1 MSQQFPHLFAPI
13 TIGNVTIRNRIFTP
27 PYGTNL
33 VETEEKGW
41 WRRLARFH
49 EERAKGGVGLIVT
62 SDVVSHPTSHMY
74 RITAIDERH
83 IPFLREVA
91 DRVHQHGAKIFQM
104 IHHTGRQTKSE
115 FSRLPLWAPSPL
127 RGPFSREIPHE
138 MEPEEIN
145 EIIGWYAR
153 TAKIMQ
159 EAGYDGVELQGAHG
173 FLLASFLSPA
183 SNRRTDEYGGSLE
196 NRLRFPLRVIEAIR
210 NACGKDFVLGST
222 LSGDELNPQGLTIE
236 GAQDIARALE
246 AHGGLNYLSVR
257 IGDYGAVPVWIGD
270 MSVPRGRAIHI
281 GEQIR
286 GVLKRL
292 PVLCTL
298 RVKDPVHAEEILAA
312 GRVDM
317 VGMGR
322 ATLADPELVRK
333 AQEGRL
339 ADIRPCIACNQLCIT
354 RVRAGLPI
362 GCVVNPSVTEEEL
375 YGLGVPPVAAT
386 KKTVVVVGGGPAGL
400 KAAEMAALR
409 GHRVVLFEK
418 DRELGGQ
425 INLAARIP
433 GREEIADAIRYLIH
447 RVHTLG
453 VDLRIGQEATVHT
466 VLAEKPHTVIAATG
480 STPALPPISGA
491 DQLHVYTVH
500 QMLNGMDIPGKRVVI
515 VDSGDGHW
523 KFAGAAEYLA
533 GQGKEVI
540 LVTPAFMAGA
550 DIPESSIPLLYGRLF
565 SRGAEV
571 IPTGVVKSIT
581 DHRVTLVNVYGGP
594 EQVLDGVDAV
604 VVATDGQVETTL
616 YRQLKGKVSELHLI
630 GDARAPRKLD
640 SAIREA
646 FRVGWKL

>member
-1 MSQQFPHLFAPI
+1 MSQQFPHLFSPI
-13 TIGNVTIRNRIFTP
+13 TIGNVTIRNRVFTP

-62 SDVVSHPTSHMY
+62 SDIVSHPTGHMY
-74 RITAIDERH
+74 RITTIDERH
-83 IPFLREVA
+83 TPFLRELT

-115 FSRLPLWAPSPL
+115 FSRLPLWGPSPV

-138 MEPEEIN
+138 MEVEEIE
-145 EIIGWYAR
+145 EIIDWYAR
-153 TAKIMQ
+153 TAKILQ
-159 EAGYDGVELQGAHG
+159 DAGYDGVELQSAHG

-183 SNRRTDEYGGSLE
+183 SNQRTDEYGGSLE
-196 NRLRFPLRVIEAIR
+196 NRVRFPLRVVEAIR
-210 NACGKDFVLGST
+210 KACGKEFVLGST

-246 AHGGLNYLSVR
+246 AHGGLDYLSVR

-270 MSVPRGRAIHI
+270 MSVPRGRAMHL

-286 GVLKRL
+286 GVLKRM

-298 RVKDPVHAEEILAA
+298 RIKDPMQAEEILAA

-333 AQEGRL
+333 TQEGRL
-339 ADIRPCIACNQLCIT
+339 ADIRPCIACNQQCIT
-354 RVRAGLPI
+354 RVRVGLSI
-362 GCVVNPSVTEEEL
+362 GCVVNPSATEEDV
-375 YGLGVPPVAAT
+375 YGLGVPPRAT
-386 KKTVVVVGGGPAGL
+386 AKKTVVIVGGGPAGL
-400 KAAEMAALR
+400 KAAEMTALR
-409 GHRVVLFEK
+409 GHRAVLFEK
-418 DRELGGQ
+418 DQELGGQ

-433 GREEIADAIRYLIH
+433 GREEIADATRYLIH

-453 VDLRIGQEATVHT
+453 VELRLGQEATLNT
-466 VLAEKPHTVIAATG
+466 VLAEKPDVVIAATG
-480 STPALPPISGA
+480 STPVLPPIPGV
-491 DQLHVYTVH
+491 DQPYVYTVH
-500 QMLNGMDIPGKRVVI
+500 QMLNGKDIPGRRVVV

-533 GQGKEVI
+533 AQDKEVI
-540 LVTPAFMAGA
+540 LVTPAFLAGV

-571 IPTGVVKSIT
+571 IPTSVVKSIT

-594 EQVLDGVDAV
+594 EQALDDIDAV
-604 VVATDGQVETTL
+604 VIATDGRVETSL
-616 YRQLKGKVSELHLI
+616 YTQLKGKAPELYLI

-646 FRVGWKL
+646 FRVGWTL

>member
-1 MSQQFPHLFAPI
+1 MSQQFPHLFSPI
-13 TIGNVTIRNRIFTP
+13 TIGNVTIRNRVFTP

-41 WRRLARFH
+41 WRRLAHFH

-83 IPFLREVA
+83 IPFLHEVA
-91 DRVHQHGAKIFQM
+91 DRVHRHGAKIFQM

-115 FSRLPLWAPSPL
+115 FSRLPLWAPSPV

-138 MEPEEIN
+138 MEPEEID

-183 SNRRTDEYGGSLE
+183 SNKRTDEYGGSLE

-210 NACGKDFVLGST
+210 QACGKEFVLGST

-246 AHGGLNYLSVR
+246 AHGGLDYLSVR

-270 MSVPRGRAIHI
+270 MSVPRGRAMHL

-286 GVLKRL
+286 GVLKRM

-298 RVKDPVHAEEILAA
+298 RVKDPRQAEEILAA

-333 AQEGRL
+333 AQEGRMS
-339 ADIRPCIACNQLCIT
+339 DIRPCIACNQLCIT
-354 RVRAGLPI
+354 RVRTGLPI
-362 GCVVNPSVTEEEL
+362 GCVMNPSATEEER
-375 YGLGVPPVAAT
+375 YGLGVPPVAT
-386 KKTVVVVGGGPAGL
+386 VRKKVVIVGGGPAGL
-400 KAAEMAALR
+400 KAAEVAALR

-433 GREEIADAIRYLIH
+433 GREEIADATRYLIH

-453 VDLRIGQEATVHT
+453 VELRLGQEATVNT
-466 VLAEKPHTVIAATG
+466 VLAEKPDVVIVATG
-480 STPALPPISGA
+480 STPLLPPIPGV
-491 DQLHVYTVH
+491 DQPHVCTVH
-500 QMLNGMDIPGKRVVI
+500 QMLNGTDIPGRRVVV

-533 GQGKEVI
+533 VQGKEVI

-550 DIPESSIPLLYGRLF
+550 DIPESSIPLLSGRLF

-571 IPTGVVKSIT
+571 IPTCVVKSVA

-594 EQVLDGVDAV
+594 EQVLDDIDAV
-604 VVATDGQVETTL
+604 VIATDGRVETSL
-616 YRQLKGKVSELHLI
+616 YTQLKGKVPELHLI

-646 FRVGWKL
+646 FRVGWTL